1 MAFVHA
7 CLMSPDVRG
16 VKRNRVRAPG
26 SLFGC
31 HAVHKEALQHV
42 AAQSFCG
49 TSDMVSETKML
60 HSFDQTI
67 WKY

>member
-16 VKRNRVRAPG
+16 VKWNRVRAPG

-42 AAQSFCG
+42 AAQSFCR